1 MRKGGGRE
9 GERERER
16 ATCTQYTFY
25 LRYLVLSDE
34 LWKVELS
41 LVVHHVAG
49 PGPVTVSIISNLGSV
64 LMSEIASVHA

>member
-1 MRKGGGRE
+1 MRKGEGRE

-25 LRYLVLSDE
+25 LVLSDE

-41 LVVHHVAG
+41 LVVHHVVG
-49 PGPVTVSIISNLGSV
+49 
-64 LMSEIASVHA
+64 ASHGLDH